1 MSSNRKGM
9 QLYPKLESQNP
20 MRAVSDSNHMVNV
33 QARYAAGTKDILD
46 KWFKHEPLPK
56 SYYIVR
62 EGQLA
67 SQYL

>member
-1 MSSNRKGM
+1 
-9 QLYPKLESQNP
+9 
-20 MRAVSDSNHMVNV
+20 MRAVSDSNHMVYV